1 MLCCKLKLEDIFIS
15 QDPVVFSGSL
25 RHNLDPFNQYSNE
38 ELWQALQH
46 AHLKDFVSNDK
57 VGLYYDCGEN
67 GGSLR

>member
-1 MLCCKLKLEDIFIS
+1 M
-15 QDPVVFSGSL
+15 VFSGSL
-25 RHNLDPFNQYSNE
+25 RNNLDPFNQYSDE